1 MATVPIKLHP
11 IGTKTSVAYTLI
23 LGHVDANVGAQVA
36 VTPVCLGLV
45 KQTTGEDLQV
55 HCAAD
60 VVLDHLHPV
69 AVVPIV
75 PLVHLVD
82 GPPSPV
88 VPNKKVL
95 VDGNTKRVSR
105 LE

>member
-11 IGTKTSVAYTLI
+11 IWTKTPVANTLI

-69 AVVPIV
+69 AVVH
-75 PLVHLVD
+75 LVHLVD

-95 VDGNTKRVSR
+95 VDGNAKRVSR